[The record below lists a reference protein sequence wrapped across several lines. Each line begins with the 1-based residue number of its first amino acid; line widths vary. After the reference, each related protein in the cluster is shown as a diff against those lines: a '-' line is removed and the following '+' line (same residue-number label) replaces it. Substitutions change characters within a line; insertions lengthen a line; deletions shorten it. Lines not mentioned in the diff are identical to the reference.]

1 MKFALATYSTFAG
14 TVDALA
20 ADGAT
25 SAWMLLVPAGSFEAR
40 DGRKFVSGSQAE
52 MQAIVARTRQ
62 YHGTTDIV
70 VDYDHQSVFGAK
82 DGVGGTARAAG
93 WIKQLEVRGDGIW
106 GRIEWTP
113 AALEAIRA
121 GEYRYLSPVI
131 PHRKDGRI
139 IIILNAALTN
149 TPALDLTAAAASS
162 QLSNLNLSDEGNDME
177 KILKALGLAEGS
189 GEDAVLSAINGL
201 LTNSTAIAAAV
212 GLQAD
217 AKHGDI
223 LAAVNTAL
231 SDRAAIATAAGKT
244 ASDKTDDIVDAVRS
258 ALKAGNPDPAKYVP
272 ISVVTELRDELKEVK
287 DATLSEKAE
296 NAVSAAIKDGRVTPG
311 QKEWALS
318 YAKSDLAG
326 FEGYIKGAPVL
337 TASQMT
343 VTKREDNGRVPLDD
357 AQRAVCSAL
366 GLSEEEYR
374 KQLAAD
380 EAAEENS

>member
-1 MKFALATYSTFAG
+1 MKFALATYSTSGIA
-14 TVDALA
+14 TAALA
-20 ADGAT
+20 AEPGAGV
-25 SAWMLLVPAGSFEAR
+25 WMLLVPAGSFEAR
-40 DGRKFVSGSQAE
+40 DGRKFVSGSQAD
-52 MQAIVARTRQ
+52 MQAILARTRQ
-62 YHGTTDIV
+62 YHGATDIV

-93 WIKQLEVRGDGIW
+93 WIKQLEVRPDGIW
-106 GRIEWTP
+106 GQVEWTP

-139 IIILNAALTN
+139 IIIFNAALTN

-162 QLSNLNLSDEGNDME
+162 QLSNLNLSDEGTDME

-189 GEDAVLSAINGL
+189 GEDAVLSAITSLMANG
-201 LTNSTAIAAAV
+201 TAIAAAL

-217 AKHGDI
+217 ARHGDI
-223 LAAVNTAL
+223 LAAVNSAVA
-231 SDRAAIATAAGKT
+231 DRAAIATAAGK
-244 ASDKTDDIVDAVRS
+244 AAGDKTDDIVDAVRS

-272 ISVVTELRDELKEVK
+272 IGVVTELRDELKEIK

-326 FEGYIKGAPVL
+326 FEGYIRGAPVL
-337 TASQMT
+337 TASQMS
-343 VTKREDNGRVPLDD
+343 VTKRDANGPMPLDD

-380 EAAEENS
+380 DNAQENS

>member
-20 ADGAT
+20 ADAAT
-25 SAWMLLVPAGSFEAR
+25 GAWMLLVPAGRFEAR
-40 DGRKFVSGSQAE
+40 DGRKFVSGSQSE
-52 MQAIVARTRQ
+52 MQAIIARTRQ

-82 DGVGGTARAAG
+82 DGVGGTAKAAG
-93 WIKQLEVRGDGIW
+93 WIKQLEVRSDGIW
-106 GRIEWTP
+106 GRVEWTP

-149 TPALDLTAAAASS
+149 TPALDLTAAAASAR
-162 QLSNLNLSDEGNDME
+162 LSNLNLSDEGNDME

-189 GEDAVLSAINGL
+189 GEDAVLSAINSL
-201 LTNSTAIAAAV
+201 IASSTAIATAV

-217 AKHGDI
+217 AGHGDI

-231 SDRAAIATAAGKT
+231 SDRAAIATAAGKA

-272 ISVVTELRDELKEVK
+272 INVVTELRDELKKVQ
-287 DATLSEKAE
+287 DGTLSEKAE
-296 NAVSAAIKDGRVTPG
+296 NAVNAAIKDGRVTPG

-318 YAKSDLAG
+318 YAKSDLSG
-326 FEGYIKGAPVL
+326 FEAYVKGSPVL
-337 TASQMT
+337 TASQMAI
-343 VTKREDNGRVPLDD
+343 VKRDENGRAPLDD

-380 EAAEENS
+380 EAAEESR